1 MFENILNN
9 KYQICLFAENNSFK
23 VIFEINNDIVV
34 ETHEMSLLIEINNAY
49 LKYTILI
56 NSIILYKW
64 NIMFLSS
71 SSL

>member
-23 VIFEINNDIVV
+23 VIFVINNDIVV

-56 NSIILYKW
+56 N
-64 NIMFLSS
+64 
-71 SSL
+71 